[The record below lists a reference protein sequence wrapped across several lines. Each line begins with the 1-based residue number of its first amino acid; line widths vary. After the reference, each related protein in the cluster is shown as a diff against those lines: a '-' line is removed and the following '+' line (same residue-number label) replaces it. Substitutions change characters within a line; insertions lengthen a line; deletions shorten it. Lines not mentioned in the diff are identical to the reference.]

1 MEKSATYVPLT
12 LWTNIDKE
20 IVMKYNHKQTSRN
33 SLFEGSMTVSSD
45 EEKLSLS
52 ERKLR
57 LEHNKTLIANK
68 LTVTNLAKY
77 NANDWLI
84 INRDGK
90 GKLLESMECY
100 TYTEFINDVMS
111 LKCWTTH
118 WRGKSSARAGD
129 SVAAE
134 HRQTDTHRLIYISNT
149 EDYDIYTW
157 MIKQ

>member
-1 MEKSATYVPLT
+1 
-12 LWTNIDKE
+12 
-20 IVMKYNHKQTSRN
+20 
-33 SLFEGSMTVSSD
+33 MTVSSD

-90 GKLLESMECY
+90 
-100 TYTEFINDVMS
+100 
-111 LKCWTTH
+111 
-118 WRGKSSARAGD
+118 
-129 SVAAE
+129 
-134 HRQTDTHRLIYISNT
+134 
-149 EDYDIYTW
+149 
-157 MIKQ
+157 

>member
-1 MEKSATYVPLT
+1 
-12 LWTNIDKE
+12 
-20 IVMKYNHKQTSRN
+20 MKYNHKQTSRN

-90 GKLLESMECY
+90 GKSLESMECY

-111 LKCWTTH
+111 LKC
-118 WRGKSSARAGD
+118 
-129 SVAAE
+129 
-134 HRQTDTHRLIYISNT
+134 
-149 EDYDIYTW
+149 
-157 MIKQ
+157 